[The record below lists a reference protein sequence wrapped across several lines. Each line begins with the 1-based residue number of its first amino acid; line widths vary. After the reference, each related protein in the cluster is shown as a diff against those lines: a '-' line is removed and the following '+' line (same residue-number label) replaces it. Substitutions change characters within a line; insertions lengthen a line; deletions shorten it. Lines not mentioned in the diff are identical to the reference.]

1 MHKPIDLERLITM
14 AEAGKY
20 LAQRTGHRPYLCTLY
35 RWALRG
41 VGGRRLE
48 TVQVGRQRYTSVEAV
63 QRFMHARDEQAVA
76 VVTVQPDRPVRVDAR
91 ADVVALERRVFKTN
105 AAKRA
110 AR

>member
-1 MHKPIDLERLITM
+1 MHSPIDRERLITM

-63 QRFMHARDEQAVA
+63 QRFMHARDEQAVT
-76 VVTVQPDRPVRVDAR
+76 VVSVRADRPTRVDSR
-91 ADVVALERRVFKTN
+91 QDVAMFEQRVFKKTPT
-105 AAKRA
+105 KTVGH
-110 AR
+110 